1 MDSSSASIS
10 HHSRPF
16 LIRRSEYYLYST
28 HRVVGYNVRRT
39 CVWPLRLVP
48 QASCKWYNAEHDVYI
63 VLPKRC
69 DIRLFSFYMQQIWLF
84 VGTVHTNKQKFG
96 WDNRPYKQPKKFRNL
111 PLDFNTARQS
121 STAIIDDNTLKSS
134 QTYRHHCTEMKQRNH
149 VHSLIN
155 SIETDVFQ
163 INDAM
168 NLDYNSRYYAYTARM
183 YKNYT
188 STYMDNANH

>member
-1 MDSSSASIS
+1 M
-10 HHSRPF
+10 HC
-16 LIRRSEYYLYST
+16 ST
-28 HRVVGYNVRRT
+28 QT
-39 CVWPLRLVP
+39 LRHFP
-48 QASCKWYNAEHDVYI
+48 
-63 VLPKRC
+63 PPPP
-69 DIRLFSFYMQQIWLF
+69 FSFYMQHIWLF
-84 VGTVHTNKQKFG
+84 IQTSKSSAETTDHIN
-96 WDNRPYKQPKKFRNL
+96 NL
-111 PLDFNTARQS
+111 ESFKICRLTRNTARQS
-121 STAIIDDNTLKSS
+121 STAIIDDNTHKSS